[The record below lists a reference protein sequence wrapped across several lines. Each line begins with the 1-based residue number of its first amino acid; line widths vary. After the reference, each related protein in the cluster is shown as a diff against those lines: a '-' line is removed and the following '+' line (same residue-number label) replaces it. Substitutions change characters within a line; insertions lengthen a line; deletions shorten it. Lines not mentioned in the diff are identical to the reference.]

1 MDFPSRAFRQ
11 HGNPFSE
18 FRGETLCN
26 ADFGALG
33 FHVSRFQP
41 DAFVEIHKHTDA
53 YVCFLVSGVLNE
65 RTGRHHSKHFPL
77 SLIIHPAG
85 EEHEDSFEGNG
96 LCVDLKITSS
106 WSANYDKTRLLS
118 ERIAFDRGPM
128 VHLGLRLLHLYSRRR
143 FDLAILELEEI
154 AAEIVSFNS
163 RIEAIR
169 TTPTLSRVLDL
180 VEADRAGSVRLSDY
194 ARISGLHPV
203 YLARAFR
210 KAYGMSMGEYHRHV
224 RLRDSVDMLASS
236 DVPICQVAAECG
248 FYDQSHFTHILRRST
263 GFTPN
268 GLRRVGRDG
277 LVQVRRIQDRKL
289 RRI

>member
-1 MDFPSRAFRQ
+1 MAFPRGPSRQ
-11 HGNPFSE
+11 YSNPFSE

-26 ADFGALG
+26 ADFGGLG
-33 FHVSRFQP
+33 FHASRFQT
-41 DAFVEIHKHTDA
+41 DAFIETHKHTDA

-65 RTGRHHSKHFPL
+65 RTGRHYSKHFPL

-96 LCVDLKITSS
+96 LCVDLKIASS
-106 WSANYDKTRLLS
+106 WIANCDRTRLLS

-128 VHLGLRLLHLYSRRR
+128 VHLGLRLLHLYNRRR
-143 FDLAILELEEI
+143 LDLAMLELEEI
-154 AAEIVSFNS
+154 AAEIVSLDS
-163 RIEAIR
+163 CMEAIR
-169 TTPTLSRVLDL
+169 TTPTLSRVLEL
-180 VEADRAGSVRLSDY
+180 IEADRGGSVRLSDY

-210 KAYGMSMGEYHRHV
+210 KAYGMSIGEYHRHV
-224 RLRDSVDMLASS
+224 RLRDSVNMLASS
-236 DVPICQVAAECG
+236 DVPICQVATECG

-268 GLRRVGRDG
+268 GLRRVGREG
-277 LVQVRRIQDRKL
+277 LAQVRRIQDRKL
-289 RRI
+289 RRK